1 MCRVTRRNIVKTQKT
16 KIIGIIKR
24 KMRRFKKGSKLEK
37 ITKQKGDN

>member
-1 MCRVTRRNIVKTQKT
+1 MTRRNIVKTQKT

-24 KMRRFKKGSKLEK
+24 KMRRFKKRRKLEK